1 MSRIAITGA
10 AGHIGNNLV
19 RALNARGER
28 PRVVVHEDARALEG
42 LDVERV
48 SGDLMNPES
57 LTAAFAGCER
67 VFHLAA
73 KISID
78 PREDSLL
85 ASINV
90 KGPENVAAACLAAK
104 VKRLVHF
111 SSIHALSSQPPHLE
125 IDETREPTSADY
137 PVAYDRSKAAGEA
150 AIRAA
155 IARGLDAVIVNPT
168 GVIGPFDYRPS
179 PMGEVFLDLYHR
191 RLPGIVEG
199 GFNWVDVR
207 DVVSA
212 ALAAADRGRSG
223 ERYLLSGHWMSVRE
237 VAALAAEVTGVRA
250 PRIVSPMWLARA
262 SAPLATAFARMSGR
276 RPLFTSASLHAL
288 RNHRLI
294 SHAKATRELGHQ
306 PRPLRDTITDIYA
319 WFREAGHLERRA
331 S

>member
-1 MSRIAITGA
+1 
-10 AGHIGNNLV
+10 
-19 RALNARGER
+19 
-28 PRVVVHEDARALEG
+28 VVVHHDDRALAG

-48 SGDLMNPES
+48 SGDLMSVES
-57 LTAAFAGCER
+57 LTAAFSGCGL

-78 PREDSLL
+78 PREDDLL
-85 ASINV
+85 GTINV
-90 KGPENVAAACLAAK
+90 KGPENVAAACLAAR
-104 VKRLVHF
+104 VERLVHF
-111 SSIHALSSQPPHLE
+111 SSIHALSSQPPERE
-125 IDETREPTSADY
+125 IDETREPTRPDY

-155 IARGLDAVIVNPT
+155 VARGLDAVIVNPT

-207 DVVSA
+207 DVVSSA
-212 ALAAADRGRSG
+212 IAAAERGRTG

-237 VAALAAEVTGVRA
+237 LAALASEITGVGA
-250 PRIVSPMWLARA
+250 PRLVSPMWLARA
-262 SAPLATAFARMSGR
+262 SAPLATAVARMVGK

-294 SHAKATRELGHQ
+294 NHAKATRELGHQ

-319 WFREAGHLERRA
+319 WFRETGQLERRA